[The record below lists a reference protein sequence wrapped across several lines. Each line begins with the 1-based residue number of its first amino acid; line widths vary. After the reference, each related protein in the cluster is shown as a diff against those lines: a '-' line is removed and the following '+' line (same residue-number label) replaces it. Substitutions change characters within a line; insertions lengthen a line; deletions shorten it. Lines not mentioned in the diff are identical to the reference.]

1 MTRGRVS
8 LALTLAALAVGF
20 AGLATAGGR
29 APDSTATP
37 TPPPSATSTTPA
49 PTTPTSSSAA
59 PKAEGTPT
67 AEAAAELPKC
77 ADCHTDLVAAFARN
91 PHARY
96 SGKGK
101 KPDPE
106 DMCSTCH
113 GDGTKHIESGGDK
126 AFISVP
132 RGATGAQDCL
142 ACHETVKP
150 FSTGGQDS
158 FSKGT
163 QDSYAHSV
171 HANSAAVNCL
181 TCHSIHSPVQKSTF
195 LLAKPPGELCATCH
209 TTQTASFQNKPYVH
223 RLDRGGMTCLD
234 CHSPHAKQ
242 GQAVKMTTQ
251 GELPCLNCH
260 SEMRGPFVFDHVTGS
275 GGNCLSCH
283 QPHGSNNPNM
293 LLWAR
298 VEQLCLSCHS
308 QTGGP
313 RTFGSQPPSF
323 HDLTL
328 PRYRNCTTCHVA
340 VHGSNLSPQL
350 LK

>member
-1 MTRGRVS
+1 MRRLVTLS
-8 LALTLAALAVGF
+8 FALAA
-20 AGLATAGGR
+20 GLLVATGAR
-29 APDSTATP
+29 AQTP
-37 TPPPSATSTTPA
+37 TPAPA
-49 PTTPTSSSAA
+49 PA
-59 PKAEGTPT
+59 PKAS
-67 AEAAAELPKC
+67 AELPKC
-77 ADCHTDLVAAFARN
+77 ADCHGDLVSAFANN
-91 PHARY
+91 PHAR
-96 SGKGK
+96 SSRKDKDK

-106 DMCSTCH
+106 SACANCH
-113 GDGTKHIESGGDK
+113 GDGTKHVEAGGDK
-126 AFISVP
+126 SLIQVP
-132 RGATGAQDCL
+132 KGAAGAQDCL
-142 ACHETVKP
+142 SCHGNGAGNDP
-150 FSTGGQDS
+150 FIDGGQDS
-158 FSKGT
+158 FAKGV
-163 QDSYAHSV
+163 QDSFASSV

-181 TCHSIHSPVQKSTF
+181 TCHSMHKPAPKSTH
-195 LLAKPPGELCATCH
+195 LIAKTPGDLCATCH

-234 CHSPHAKQ
+234 CHSPHARP
-242 GQAVKMTTQ
+242 GQTVKMTTQ

-275 GGNCLSCH
+275 GGTCLSCH

-298 VEQLCLSCHS
+298 VDQLCLSCHS

-313 RTFGSQPPSF
+313 STFGSQPPSF
-323 HDLTL
+323 HNLSQ